1 MVDYQKGIEKM
12 REYGIAPPV
21 KRFSFA
27 IPNAEAE
34 LKSATAQISAELG
47 VILEWLPEYT
57 DIARWLQDSGGKGLL
72 MQGNIGRG
80 KSIMLKYVLPLI
92 FITHLNR
99 IITVADC
106 GDNRL
111 DIDDFLRKNIIG
123 LDDIGT
129 EPMRNLKFGTERNIV
144 IEAFNAA
151 EFNEK
156 MFVLATTNLTR
167 DEMRERYGDRIID
180 RIGHLCHRVV
190 FNGHSLRK

>member
-1 MVDYQKGIEKM
+1 M

-27 IPNAEAE
+27 IPNAKTEMQRAMNVVG
-34 LKSATAQISAELG
+34 AELG
-47 VILEWLPEYT
+47 VQLEWLPEY
-57 DIARWLQDSGGKGLL
+57 DAVAGWLSDNGGKGLL
-72 MQGNIGRG
+72 LFGSIGRG
-80 KSIMLKYVLPLI
+80 KSLLLKYILPLI

-156 MFVLATTNLTR
+156 MFVIGSTNLTR

-180 RIGHLCHRVV
+180 RMLHLCHRVV
-190 FNGHSLRK
+190 FNGNSLRK